1 MSDSQENKS
10 SQDKEMP
17 LLAHLV
23 ELRTRLVKAVVTI
36 LIIFLGLI
44 YFANDLYLI
53 VAKPLMAAL
62 PEGSEM
68 VSTSVIAPFFTPFK
82 LALVLSFFIAIPV
95 VLHQIWAFVSP
106 ALYQNERRFAIPLLI
121 SSVFLFYGGMV
132 FCYFVVFPLMFEFF
146 PSVIPEGIRY
156 IPDMS
161 DSLNIMLKLFFAFG
175 VAFEVPIATMLLIWS
190 GTTTVQSL
198 KEKRPYIV
206 VGAFVVGMLLT
217 PPDAISQTLL
227 ALPMWLLFELGLLFS
242 TWFNPS
248 TARSTP
254 TNEA

>member
-1 MSDSQENKS
+1 MTTTQTPPD
-10 SQDKEMP
+10 DKEMP

-23 ELRTRLVKAVVTI
+23 ELRSRLLKAVLSIV
-36 LIIFLGLI
+36 IIFLGLI

-53 VAKPLMAAL
+53 VSQPLIASL

-82 LALVLSFFIAIPV
+82 LTLVLSLFLSMPV
-95 VLHQIWAFVSP
+95 ILHQIWGFIAP
-106 ALYQNERRFAIPLLI
+106 ALYQHEKRLAVPLLV
-121 SSVFLFYGGMV
+121 SSIILFYLGMT
-132 FCYFVVFPLMFEFF
+132 FCYFVVFPLMFQFF

-156 IPDMS
+156 IPDMT
-161 DSLNIMLKLFFAFG
+161 DSLDIMLKLFFAFG
-175 VAFEVPIATMLLIWS
+175 IAFEVPIATMLLIWS
-190 GTTTVQSL
+190 GATTVASL

-227 ALPMWLLFELGLLFS
+227 AVPMWMLFELGVLFAV
-242 TWFNPS
+242 WIKPEKQA
-248 TARSTP
+248 TA
-254 TNEA
+254 E

>member
-1 MSDSQENKS
+1 MTTTQTPPD
-10 SQDKEMP
+10 DKEMP

-23 ELRTRLVKAVVTI
+23 ELRSRLLKAVLSIV
-36 LIIFLGLI
+36 IIFLGLI

-53 VAKPLMAAL
+53 VSQPLIASL

-82 LALVLSFFIAIPV
+82 LTLVLSLFLSMPV
-95 VLHQIWAFVSP
+95 ILHQIWGFIAP
-106 ALYQNERRFAIPLLI
+106 ALYQHEKRLAVPLLV
-121 SSVFLFYGGMV
+121 SSIILFYLGMT
-132 FCYFVVFPLMFEFF
+132 FCYFVVFPLMFQFF

-156 IPDMS
+156 IPDMT
-161 DSLNIMLKLFFAFG
+161 DSLDIMLKLFFAFG
-175 VAFEVPIATMLLIWS
+175 IAFEVPIATMLLIWS
-190 GTTTVQSL
+190 GATTVASL

-227 ALPMWLLFELGLLFS
+227 AVPMWMLFELGILFAV
-242 TWFNPS
+242 WIKPEKQA
-248 TARSTP
+248 TA
-254 TNEA
+254 E

>member
-1 MSDSQENKS
+1 MTKTQTPPN
-10 SQDKEMP
+10 DKEMP

-23 ELRTRLVKAVVTI
+23 ELRSRLLKAVLSI
-36 LIIFLGLI
+36 LIIFMGLI

-53 VAKPLMAAL
+53 VSQPLIASL

-82 LALVLSFFIAIPV
+82 LTLVLSLFLSMPV
-95 VLHQIWAFVSP
+95 ILHQIWGFIAP
-106 ALYQNERRFAIPLLI
+106 ALYQHEKRLAVPLLV
-121 SSVFLFYGGMV
+121 SSIVLFYLGMT
-132 FCYFVVFPLMFEFF
+132 FCYFVVFPLMFQFF

-156 IPDMS
+156 IPDMT
-161 DSLNIMLKLFFAFG
+161 DSLDIMLKLFFAFG
-175 VAFEVPIATMLLIWS
+175 IAFEVPIATMLLIWS
-190 GTTTVQSL
+190 GATTVASL

-227 ALPMWLLFELGLLFS
+227 AVPMWMLFELGIIFAV
-242 TWFNPS
+242 WIKPEKKP
-248 TARSTP
+248 A
-254 TNEA
+254 EE